1 MQELNIVFENDE
13 YLVVNKPAGL
23 LTHGSDRLVSGLLV
37 IAKTQASFE
46 NLKKQFKERTIKKY
60 YTALVYGK
68 LLKDEGEINFPIRRS
83 TKGHKMA
90 AVPETDRGKPSQGVR
105 KAKTIFSTIQKFINY
120 TLLRIRIK
128 TGRTHQIRVHMA
140 AYGHPIVGDP
150 IYNTKMTRIK
160 NKKLNLER
168 IFLVATELMFKD
180 LGGKEQNF
188 KIDLPKELQ
197 DFMKVVK

>member
-23 LTHGSDRLVSGLLV
+23 LTHGSDHIKEETLIDQILEKYPEIAGVGDELSHPGMMHRLDRLVSGLLV

-46 NLKKQFKERTIKKY
+46 NLKKQFKER
-60 YTALVYGK
+60 
-68 LLKDEGEINFPIRRS
+68 
-83 TKGHKMA
+83 
-90 AVPETDRGKPSQGVR
+90 
-105 KAKTIFSTIQKFINY
+105 TIQKFINY